1 MRKQIA
7 RAILVLIAVLGLSST
22 SWADVIQ
29 LGTLVYT
36 QTEAESGIFS
46 ITNQTGDN
54 QQDAFPVDDFVP
66 FVGMTL
72 TVNGGLF
79 GTLNGDFNDSNAGH
93 PGYEWDKT
101 FQGLV
106 ASAVIGG
113 VAPAGPFNVVFT
125 PGSSGIPAGSYIL
138 TGEFFLIGGPLVVQ
152 DGFGLGIIAVN
163 ARQVVAPEPVTMSLL
178 GLGVAG
184 ILVRRRRMASRS

>member
-29 LGTLVYT
+29 LGTLMYVET
-36 QTEAESGIFS
+36 GEAQGTFS

-54 QQDAFPVDDFVP
+54 KQDDFPVIDFVP
-66 FVGMTL
+66 FVGMTV

-79 GTLNGDFNDSNAGH
+79 GTLNADFNDSNAGH
-93 PGYEWDKT
+93 PGYEWDKS
-101 FQGLV
+101 FQGQV
-106 ASAVIGG
+106 QNAVIGG
-113 VAPAGPFNVVFT
+113 AAPAGPFSV
-125 PGSSGIPAGSYIL
+125 GADLSQGIVAGNYIFL
-138 TGEFFLIGGPLVVQ
+138 GDFFLIGGPLVPEG
-152 DGFGLGIIAVN
+152 GFGLGIIAVN

-178 GLGVAG
+178 GVGVAG
-184 ILVRRRRMASRS
+184 LFVRRRMASRS